1 MGGGNTGLG
10 GDFVVLIKQE
20 QPNQPRAWVETLA
33 ETSRAA
39 PASLG
44 VMVSLYPDIKSLD
57 CDNDPKFNFVF
68 VIDRCVCV
76 CVLCECCGGITRVWR
91 DMRRGQVRLH
101 ERLEGGGREAH
112 AAAVPAQS
120 AARVRCRGDACVL
133 RVCHAVLV
141 V

>member
-1 MGGGNTGLG
+1 MGGGNAGLG

-33 ETSRAA
+33 ETSDAA

-76 CVLCECCGGITRVWR
+76 SCVSVVVASRECGVTCVVGLCRSGSMSGSRV
-91 DMRRGQVRLH
+91 
-101 ERLEGGGREAH
+101 EA
-112 AAAVPAQS
+112 AKRTLQLCLRSLPLGCVVAAVH
-120 AARVRCRGDACVL
+120 V
-133 RVCHAVLV
+133 
-141 V
+141 